1 MRQLAA
7 FVAVA
12 ETGTISAAAE
22 RLHLSPSALSAA
34 LTELERALKVQLCV
48 RRRSFGIQLTRTG
61 ESVLVRARA
70 LLQEAGELESDA
82 LGTGGSVS
90 GPSRSAVIPLWGRR
104 CCRR

>member
-61 ESVLVRARA
+61 EAVLVRAGRYFSKPGNSNPMRSEPA
-70 LLQEAGELESDA
+70 EACR
-82 LGTGGSVS
+82 
-90 GPSRSAVIPLWGRR
+90 GP
-104 CCRR
+104 